1 MKIIDLTMLLE
12 EDLPS
17 DPEIQIPRIQ
27 RLNHKDTAEQM
38 PAYFPGTTTEDLPGG
53 NGWAIDFV
61 KMCTH
66 SGTHLDAPWHYY
78 PTQNEA
84 IIPGGEKA
92 WTIDQVPL
100 EWCIGPGVKLDFR
113 D

>member
-66 SGTHLDAPWHYY
+66 SGTHLDAPG
-78 PTQNEA
+78 T
-84 IIPGGEKA
+84 IIPPRMRPSFPAGRRR
-92 WTIDQVPL
+92 
-100 EWCIGPGVKLDFR
+100 GPSTRCPWNGASALA
-113 D
+113 